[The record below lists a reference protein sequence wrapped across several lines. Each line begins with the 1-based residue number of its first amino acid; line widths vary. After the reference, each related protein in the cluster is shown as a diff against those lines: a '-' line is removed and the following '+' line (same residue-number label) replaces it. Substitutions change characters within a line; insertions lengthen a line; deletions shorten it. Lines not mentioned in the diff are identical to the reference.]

1 MEINGVIQPPRVI
14 FRISFNERAKRVKND
29 NYDEGFGYVGVAILD

>member
-14 FRISFNERAKRVKND
+14 FRISFNEGAKRVRKG
-29 NYDEGFGYVGVAILD
+29 NYDEGFGYVGEAILD